1 MVIFLRNTM
10 YVIIELMFKHFIQR
24 QLESYVKKYLRA
36 HPDIKLIIVTGS
48 VGKTST
54 KVAIGTVLA
63 EKFRVRLHEGNHN
76 AEISAPLA
84 ILGIEYPSS
93 LKSVRTWMEIFK
105 AARLRIQ
112 QPSDVDMIVQ
122 EVGSDGIGQVPH
134 FGTYAT
140 PHIAVVTAVSEEH
153 MEFFKTLDAVA
164 AEELSAANFSE
175 RALINRDNIAGKY
188 AQDLTNANINTYGT
202 TDAAEY
208 HFTQEDFTLDDGF
221 TGLFSVRGEFD
232 MGIKVNLK
240 VVGEHSIRAAV
251 AAGAV
256 GVRLGMS
263 QDEIRSGL
271 AKIRAVNGR
280 MNVLRGVKDT
290 IIIDDTYNS
299 SPLAVESALEALYQ
313 LSVPQKIA
321 VLGSMNELGDAS
333 ASAHTAIGELCNG
346 NQLAYVVT
354 VGDEARKY
362 IAPAAQTNGCQVI
375 SFKSALEAGAFVHKV
390 LETGAAI
397 LFKGSQGGI
406 YLEEAVKIV
415 LHSTEE
421 ESKLVRQSPYW
432 LATKQTFFSNFN

>member
-1 MVIFLRNTM
+1 
-10 YVIIELMFKHFIQR
+10 MFKNYVQR
-24 QLESYVKKYLRA
+24 KLEGYVKKYLRV
-36 HPDIKLIIVTGS
+36 HSDVKLIIVTGS

-54 KVAIGTVLA
+54 KVAIGTVLS

-76 AEISAPLA
+76 AELSTPLA
-84 ILGIEYPSS
+84 ILGIEYPED
-93 LKSVRTWMEIFK
+93 LKSVKAWLAIFK
-105 AARLRIQ
+105 AARKRIK
-112 QPSDVDMIVQ
+112 QPSDVDVIVQ
-122 EVGSDGIGQVPH
+122 EVGSDRIGQVPH
-134 FGTYAT
+134 FGTYAK
-140 PHIAVVTAVSEEH
+140 PYLAVVTAVSQEH
-153 MEFFKTLDAVA
+153 MEYFKTVDAIA

-188 AQDLTNANINTYGT
+188 AMDLTNANINTYGT
-202 TDAAEY
+202 TEAAEY
-208 HFTQEDFTLDDGF
+208 HFIQEDFTLEDGF
-221 TGLFSVRGEFD
+221 TGLFSVHGEFD

-240 VVGEHSIRAAV
+240 VIGEHSIRSAV

-256 GVRLGMS
+256 GVRLGLS
-263 QDEIRSGL
+263 EDELRNGL
-271 AKIRAVNGR
+271 GKIRAVNGR

-299 SPLAVESALEALYQ
+299 SPLAAESALEALYQ

-333 ASAHTAIGELCNG
+333 PAAHEALGKICNG

-354 VGDEARKY
+354 VGDDAEKY
-362 IAPAAQTNGCQVI
+362 LAPAAMTNGCQVV
-375 SFKSALEAGAFVHKV
+375 SFKTALEAGAFVHRV
-390 LETGAAI
+390 LEENAAI

-421 ESKLVRQSPYW
+421 ESKLVRQSPKW
-432 LATKQTFFSNFN
+432 LAEKQEFFSKF

>member
-1 MVIFLRNTM
+1 MC
-10 YVIIELMFKHFIQR
+10 VIIELMFKNYVR
-24 QLESYVKKYLRA
+24 RKLEGYVKKYLRL

-54 KVAIGTVLA
+54 KVAIGTVLS

-76 AEISAPLA
+76 AELSTPLA
-84 ILGIEYPSS
+84 ILGIEYPQS
-93 LKSVRTWMEIFK
+93 LKSVGSWLTVFK
-105 AARLRIQ
+105 AARLRIK
-112 QPSDVDMIVQ
+112 QPSDVDVIVQ

-175 RALINRDNIAGKY
+175 RALINRDNIAGTY
-188 AQDLTNANINTYGT
+188 ADDLTNANINTYGL
-202 TDAAEY
+202 TDTAEY
-208 HFTQEDFTLDDGF
+208 HFVQDDFTLENGF
-221 TGLFSVRGEFD
+221 SGLFSVRGELN
-232 MGIKVNLK
+232 MAVKVNLK
-240 VVGEHSIRAAV
+240 LVGEHSIRAAV

-256 GVRLGMS
+256 GVRMGLTV
-263 QDEIRSGL
+263 DEIRNGL
-271 AKIRAVNGR
+271 AKIRAVSGR
-280 MNVLRGVKDT
+280 MNMLRGVQDT

-313 LSVPQKIA
+313 FTVPQKIA

-333 ASAHTAIGELCNG
+333 AAAHTAIGKLCNG

-354 VGDEARKY
+354 VGEEVKKY
-362 IAPAAQTNGCQVI
+362 LAPAAQTNGCQVV
-375 SFKSALEAGAFVHKV
+375 SFDTALQAGAFVHKV
-390 LETGAAI
+390 LEEGAVI
-397 LFKGSQGGI
+397 LFKASQGGI
-406 YLEEAVKIV
+406 YLEEAIKII

-421 ESKLVRQSPYW
+421 ESKLVRQSAKW
-432 LATKQTFFSNFN
+432 LAVKQDFFSKF

>member
-1 MVIFLRNTM
+1 
-10 YVIIELMFKHFIQR
+10 MFKNYVQR
-24 QLESYVKKYLRA
+24 KLEGYVKKYLRV

-54 KVAIGTVLA
+54 KIAIGTVLS

-76 AEISAPLA
+76 AELSTPLA
-84 ILGIEYPSS
+84 ILGIEYPET
-93 LKSVRTWMEIFK
+93 LTSVGTWLAIFK
-105 AARLRIQ
+105 AARRRIK
-112 QPSDVDMIVQ
+112 QPSDVDVIVQ

-134 FGTYAT
+134 FGTYAK
-140 PHIAVVTAVSEEH
+140 PSIAVVTAVSEEH

-175 RALINRDNIAGKY
+175 RALINRDNIDGKY

-208 HFTQEDFTLDDGF
+208 HFTQEDFTLEDGF
-221 TGLFSVRGEFD
+221 TGLFRVQSEFNL
-232 MGIKVNLK
+232 GIKVNLK

-256 GVRLGMS
+256 GLRLGLS
-263 QDEIRSGL
+263 EDELRSGL
-271 AKIRAVNGR
+271 SKIRAVKGR

-299 SPLAVESALEALYQ
+299 SPLAVESALETLYQ
-313 LSVPQKIA
+313 LTVPQKIA
-321 VLGSMNELGDAS
+321 VLGSMNELGDSS
-333 ASAHTAIGELCNG
+333 AAAHEAVGRLCNG

-354 VGDEARKY
+354 VGDEAEKY
-362 IAPAAQTNGCQVI
+362 LAPAAMKNGCQVV
-375 SFKSALEAGAFVHKV
+375 SFKTALEAGAFVHKV

-406 YLEEAVKIV
+406 YLEEGVKIV

-421 ESKLVRQSPYW
+421 ESKLVRQSAQW
-432 LATKQTFFSNFN
+432 LETKQNFFSQFN